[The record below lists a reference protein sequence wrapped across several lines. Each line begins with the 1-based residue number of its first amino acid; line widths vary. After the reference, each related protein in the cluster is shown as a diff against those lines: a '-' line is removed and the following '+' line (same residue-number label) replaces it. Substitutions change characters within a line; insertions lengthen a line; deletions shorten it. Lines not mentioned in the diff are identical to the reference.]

1 MTEAE
6 HKDDPFAINKIHAEK
21 IIKEE
26 LYEKIHQDDTENQPN
41 LWKALI
47 EDNEEEEEPE
57 NNVLGEKEKENINI
71 TVVPEVETK
80 SNKVEKIKSPVR
92 FPALND
98 QENEPQGSKKSK
110 KKTQKMPLVSN
121 ENVPSWRRELEK
133 MYQ

>member
-80 SNKVEKIKSPVR
+80 SNKVEKIKSPVK

>member
-41 LWKALI
+41 LWKTLI
-47 EDNEEEEEPE
+47 EDNEEEPL
-57 NNVLGEKEKENINI
+57 NNVLVEKEKENINI

-80 SNKVEKIKSPVR
+80 SNKVEKIKSPVK

>member
-1 MTEAE
+1 LTEAE

-41 LWKALI
+41 LWKTLI
-47 EDNEEEEEPE
+47 EDNEEEPL
-57 NNVLGEKEKENINI
+57 NNVLVEKEKENINI

-80 SNKVEKIKSPVR
+80 SNKVEKIKSPVK

>member
-1 MTEAE
+1 LTEAE

-47 EDNEEEEEPE
+47 EDNEPE
-57 NNVLGEKEKENINI
+57 NALMEKEKENI
-71 TVVPEVETK
+71 
-80 SNKVEKIKSPVR
+80 KVDVLTEIEKVKSPVKSPVQ
-92 FPALND
+92 FPALHENN
-98 QENEPQGSKKSK
+98 QENEPENPYEKHASKKSK
-110 KKTQKMPLVSN
+110 KKTQKIPLVSN